1 MTPSKHVTP
10 MIPEGLDPWGL
21 PKGPLDYYYGQPF
34 EETIQNVKKQ
44 YQKIE
49 KEVKESMCQCGNK
62 LVPIVVEVSF
72 KLKNP
77 EVTYVGDIF
86 IEYCPACQDEQ
97 FLALACKNASHKFL
111 TQLTQKK

>member
-1 MTPSKHVTP
+1 MVPRD
-10 MIPEGLDPWGL
+10 IPYKPWRL
-21 PKGPLDYYYGQPF
+21 PREPLDFYESHKIGQPF
-34 EETIQNVKKQ
+34 EETIENVKKQ

-49 KEVKESMCQCGNK
+49 KEVKESMCQCGKK

-77 EVTYVGDIF
+77 EVTYIGDIF
-86 IEYCPACQDEQ
+86 IEYCPTCQDEQ